1 MTRIPVIQDRQ
12 PQGCGCRA
20 YMDVF
25 VKDNIW
31 QLQEA
36 KSKFS
41 QLVEAAIRHKPQFVT
56 KHGDNAVVVLSFE
69 DYKKMIKPQTDIVT
83 FLRNSPL
90 TEIDLT
96 TLRNTDYPGNIEL

>member
-1 MTRIPVIQDRQ
+1 M
-12 PQGCGCRA
+12 
-20 YMDVF
+20 
-25 VKDNIW
+25 KDNIW

-41 QLVEAAIRHKPQFVT
+41 QLVEAAICNKPQFVT
-56 KHGDNAVVVLSFE
+56 KHGENAVVVLSFE

-83 FLRNSPL
+83 FLRDSPL

-96 TLRNTDYPGNIEL
+96 TLRNTDYPRNIEL